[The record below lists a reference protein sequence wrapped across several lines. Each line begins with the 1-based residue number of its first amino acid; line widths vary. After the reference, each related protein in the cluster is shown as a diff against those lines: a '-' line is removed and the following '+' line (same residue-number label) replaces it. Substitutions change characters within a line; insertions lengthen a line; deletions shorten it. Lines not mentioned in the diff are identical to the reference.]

1 MTVILTVTDDED
13 ATGTSTQS
21 FSVAANVAPVA
32 DFTPNCDG
40 LVCEFDAFS
49 SSDSDGSIVS
59 YEWTFGDGDTAS
71 GVTSANNYL
80 FPGAYVV
87 TLTVTDD
94 DGAPHVTSDTLTVDL
109 PAVANIQFPPDTP
122 RTDMPRI
129 TDGEITDLEYIGN
142 RVYVVGTFNSVQ
154 NSPSNGSNTVN
165 QRYVTAFNI
174 NTGLVDTTFRPTFAG
189 GGVTEIAASPDGTKL
204 FVVGRFNTVNGITRR
219 KIASIDPITGA
230 TVTGFSANAEA
241 AATAVAATNDTVYVG
256 GQFTLVKNTP
266 KVGLV
271 AVDADNGD
279 LIGDFQNDLSGGIG
293 VNGALSVQALVLS
306 PDLSKLLVVHTG
318 RQIAGQ
324 DRYGMGLI
332 DTGTN
337 DLLTWRS
344 RLWDENLVFVGGVTR
359 IYAGAISPDGSYFVV
374 SSGSGGD
381 RPPISDT
388 VVAYPITG
396 FENDDDVQPLWISR
410 MFDSIY
416 SLAVSDDAVYA
427 GGHMNYM
434 ESPTAPEPWPGL
446 QFTGYGR
453 GQGLSG
459 YGLGDEIVIR
469 EHIGAIDP
477 ATGKALEWN
486 PGSNSFEGNK
496 AMLVTPRGVITGGD
510 ATTQG
515 GSNVAR
521 IAFYDF
527 NAIPAVG
534 QNETSIVFPIEGR
547 VEEADVEF
555 LVGGRATATSGV
567 QRVQLEVIDID
578 SRQYLQDDLTTW
590 SGAWNAIFV
599 GLESPGANET
609 VWSQPLTVSGNQR
622 IQFLARTFGQNGSRD
637 ISKASKKIETFGLSD
652 ATPNT
657 RITDPRGIQPTLT
670 FTVTGTA
677 DDDLGVTAILIAVRD
692 INDRYIQDDGSV
704 GPTYN
709 TVRIDPDVV
718 GATEATWSY
727 ELTVPY
733 ESEWTMQAIAVDT
746 SGQSDLRS
754 SDRSWVVNESAE
766 PPSVAIVAP
775 ALVNPPT
782 ATAPLTIEPGSP
794 MTFSGSA
801 TDDEG
806 LRLVEIRLRNRTT
819 GENLASDGSWGVDA
833 IRRWY
838 TISPVNIA
846 GSSYNWSYTTPFNL
860 VPGQYDFEVRAED
873 DLELTTPSSLR
884 GRLTIYVQVP
894 GDNPPDARLDVTGT
908 TTLTDPQ
915 DLIDFTLTG
924 TATDDF
930 GVDAVRVSLRDF
942 DTGNYVQPDGTMA
955 PTSARLDTV
964 LASPGTTDTTWSLT
978 LDLPTEGDY
987 SVTAYGYDTVGQQDT
1002 STSGATARYKI
1013 YPGDTPPTV
1022 TENLLSPPEG
1032 SVLTEAR
1039 IFVTGRVEDDQQIY
1053 RVQVAIRNS
1062 DDRYMS
1068 SSGAFTSTNASWRTA
1083 FLNSPGSP
1091 GSNFSY
1097 TTPAI
1102 PDGAYTVLVRGID
1115 QHDFITPVPSE
1126 RNVTVSGPPGNL
1138 PPVANFTYSCD
1149 ENVCTFDART
1159 STDESTPTLTY
1170 TWDFGNGGGSGALPV
1185 RTYTSEGT
1193 YTVTVTARDQYGLT
1207 HTSLPQDVIIGVP
1220 VGNVAPIPV
1229 LNEPSCALL
1238 SCNFSSVGSEDPNE
1252 GDSFTRLWDFG
1263 DGDTSTSTSPSHT
1276 FAAPGTYTVT
1286 LTVTDGWGA
1295 ASDPVTYVL
1304 TL

>member
-1 MTVILTVTDDED
+1 MTPTAAFTYDCDDLVCTFTDASTDTDGTIASWAWTFGDGGTSTEQSPEHTFATEDTFTVALTVTDDESGEGTTSQD
-13 ATGTSTQS
+13 VTVAIATNVAPTAAFTVSCNNLACTFTDTSTDDGTIASWAWNFGDGATSTQEDPS
-21 FSVAANVAPVA
+21 HTYTAGGEVTVTLTVTDDEGEPGLTSQTFTVAANVAPVA
-32 DFTPNCDG
+32 AITPSCDG

-49 SSDSDGSIVS
+49 SSDTDGSIVS
-59 YEWTFGDGDTAS
+59 YAWTFGDGDTAS
-71 GVTSANNYL
+71 GVAPANNYL
-80 FPGAYVV
+80 FPGDYVV

-94 DGAPHVTSDTLTVDL
+94 DGATDVATSTLTVDL
-109 PAVANIQFPPDTP
+109 PAVANIQLPPDTP

-129 TDGEITDLEYIGN
+129 TDGEITDLENIGN
-142 RVYVVGTFNSVQ
+142 RMYVVGTFNSVQ
-154 NSPSNGSNTVN
+154 NSPNNGSNTVN
-165 QRYVTAFNI
+165 QRYVAAFDI
-174 NTGLVDTTFRPTFAG
+174 NTGLVDTTFRPTFEG

-293 VNGALSVQALVLS
+293 VNGALTVQALVLS
-306 PDLSKLLVVHTG
+306 PDLSRLLVVHTG

-344 RLWDENLVFVGGVTR
+344 RLWDDNLVFVGGVTR

-410 MFDSIY
+410 MFDSVY
-416 SLAVSDDAVYA
+416 SLAISDDAVYA

-446 QFTGYGR
+446 SNVGYGR
-453 GQGLSG
+453 GQGLAG
-459 YGLGDEIVIR
+459 YGLGDDIVIR
-469 EHIGAIDP
+469 DHIGAIDP
-477 ATGKALEWN
+477 LTGKALEWH

-515 GSNVAR
+515 GSNVGR

-527 NAIPAVG
+527 DSIPAVG

-555 LVGGRATATSGV
+555 LVGGRATATTGV
-567 QRVQLEVIDID
+567 QRVQLEVIDMD

-590 SGAWNAIFV
+590 SSAWNAIIV
-599 GLESPGANET
+599 GLQSPGATET
-609 VWSQPLTVSGNQR
+609 VWSQPLTVSGNRR
-622 IQFLARTFGQNGSRD
+622 IQFLARTFGLNGSRD
-637 ISKASKKIETFGLSD
+637 GSKASKKIETFGLSD

-657 RITDPRGIQPTLT
+657 RITGPFGIQPTLT

-692 INDRYIQDDGSV
+692 VQDRYIQDDGSV
-704 GPTYN
+704 GPNYN

-718 GATEATWSY
+718 GATNATWSY

-754 SDRSWVVNESAE
+754 ADRTWVVNESALA
-766 PPSVAIVAP
+766 PSVAITTP

-819 GENLASDGSWGVDA
+819 GENLAADGTWGVDCDQGLA
-833 IRRWY
+833 PHLAVQPRR
-838 TISPVNIA
+838 
-846 GSSYNWSYTTPFNL
+846 FELQL
-860 VPGQYDFEVRAED
+860 VVHDTVRPRAR
-873 DLELTTPSSLR
+873 TVRLR
-884 GRLTIYVQVP
+884 GPSRRRPRPDHAQLAPRPTHDLCP
-894 GDNPPDARLDVTGT
+894 GAG
-908 TTLTDPQ
+908 
-915 DLIDFTLTG
+915 
-924 TATDDF
+924 
-930 GVDAVRVSLRDF
+930 
-942 DTGNYVQPDGTMA
+942 
-955 PTSARLDTV
+955 
-964 LASPGTTDTTWSLT
+964 
-978 LDLPTEGDY
+978 
-987 SVTAYGYDTVGQQDT
+987 
-1002 STSGATARYKI
+1002 
-1013 YPGDTPPTV
+1013 
-1022 TENLLSPPEG
+1022 
-1032 SVLTEAR
+1032 
-1039 IFVTGRVEDDQQIY
+1039 
-1053 RVQVAIRNS
+1053 
-1062 DDRYMS
+1062 
-1068 SSGAFTSTNASWRTA
+1068 
-1083 FLNSPGSP
+1083 
-1091 GSNFSY
+1091 
-1097 TTPAI
+1097 
-1102 PDGAYTVLVRGID
+1102 
-1115 QHDFITPVPSE
+1115 
-1126 RNVTVSGPPGNL
+1126 
-1138 PPVANFTYSCD
+1138 
-1149 ENVCTFDART
+1149 
-1159 STDESTPTLTY
+1159 
-1170 TWDFGNGGGSGALPV
+1170 
-1185 RTYTSEGT
+1185 
-1193 YTVTVTARDQYGLT
+1193 
-1207 HTSLPQDVIIGVP
+1207 
-1220 VGNVAPIPV
+1220 
-1229 LNEPSCALL
+1229 
-1238 SCNFSSVGSEDPNE
+1238 
-1252 GDSFTRLWDFG
+1252 
-1263 DGDTSTSTSPSHT
+1263 
-1276 FAAPGTYTVT
+1276 
-1286 LTVTDGWGA
+1286 
-1295 ASDPVTYVL
+1295 
-1304 TL
+1304 